1 MRHVIY
7 SVAKSAAPAG
17 KIVYLDTW
25 YDLAFHYF
33 IIACEAIA
41 GISQL
46 LTVCFTVK
54 FIICPPLPQRA

>member
-7 SVAKSAAPAG
+7 SVAKSTAPAG

-33 IIACEAIA
+33 ITRQEIGKEHRKH
-41 GISQL
+41 
-46 LTVCFTVK
+46 TV
-54 FIICPPLPQRA
+54 